1 MTTYIFVGPTL
12 RPEEVAAV
20 LPGAICLPPVAQG
33 DVYRAAQSRPQ
44 AIGIID
50 GYFSGAP
57 SVWHKEIL
65 WALSQGVH
73 VFGSA
78 SMGALRAAEMHPY
91 GMRGIGRIFEAFLS
105 GELEDDDEV
114 AVVHGPPEA
123 GFLAA
128 SEPMVNIRATLDRAE
143 AGHVIS
149 HAMREALE
157 RAAKALFFPHR
168 TWPAIF
174 KSVTGVADDELSR
187 FRARLRELT
196 VDQKRVD
203 ALEMLA
209 AMRSSLEEAAPFR
222 ADFRFEPTHFW
233 NDLIERTAEEAGA
246 QSADEMLEHI
256 VDELRLQDFD
266 AYKRAKTSALLRILT
281 DKEAQR
287 RGLTASADAK
297 QAAATATRT
306 ALGLFSRSQL
316 QLWMSENDIDAT
328 SFDRL
333 VEQEARLQALSRG
346 SKLLLNSFLVD
357 ELRLSGRYPE
367 LAGRARHK
375 ADRLRE
381 LASSAAARDVASPT
395 AVQLRIWYF
404 EDLHGQAIPEDIQV
418 FAQELGF
425 DSAAEFDRAL
435 LNEWMYSTSLASG
448 RDSNK
453 NGEDEPS

>member
-1 MTTYIFVGPTL
+1 
-12 RPEEVAAV
+12 
-20 LPGAICLPPVAQG
+20 
-33 DVYRAAQSRPQ
+33 
-44 AIGIID
+44 
-50 GYFSGAP
+50 
-57 SVWHKEIL
+57 
-65 WALSQGVH
+65 
-73 VFGSA
+73 
-78 SMGALRAAEMHPY
+78 
-91 GMRGIGRIFEAFLS
+91 
-105 GELEDDDEV
+105 
-114 AVVHGPPEA
+114 
-123 GFLAA
+123 
-128 SEPMVNIRATLDRAE
+128 
-143 AGHVIS
+143 
-149 HAMREALE
+149 
-157 RAAKALFFPHR
+157 
-168 TWPAIF
+168 
-174 KSVTGVADDELSR
+174 VADDELSR

-233 NDLIERTAEEAGA
+233 NDLIERTADEAGTRP
-246 QSADEMLEHI
+246 ADEMLEHI